1 MAVQSMGNGI
11 DFMVEES
18 GGTRSR
24 KKRGGGK
31 KQKLLKA
38 QKLGKKTLSSIAA
51 ALNNGARIPREYWE
65 PGCLFYGF
73 ADQEWLRMTDDI
85 FPAKLRS
92 DKHTHPCYVL
102 ESSPLVDIVCP
113 CSSKPQRVPGTP
125 YIPEGAVLQYT
136 KTVCEMN
143 SYVLKQFAYPM
154 SPEEEFD
161 TDACFKGFW
170 PPEKLE
176 HV

>member
-1 MAVQSMGNGI
+1 MAGQSTKNEI
-11 DFMVEES
+11 DYMTEES
-18 GGTRSR
+18 GGTHYR
-24 KKRGGGK
+24 KKRRTHK
-31 KQKLLKA
+31 MHKLLKA
-38 QKLGKKTLSSIAA
+38 QKSEKKPLSQIAR
-51 ALNNGARIPREYWE
+51 ALVNGANVPREYWE
-65 PGCLFYGF
+65 SGCLFYGF
-73 ADQEWLRMTDDI
+73 SDMEWRRMTDDI